1 MWPVQPGHLAS
12 VSSLDSHHILPC
24 IFIAL
29 GIHGPWACYP
39 LCPKH
44 SLHSPSSPC
53 LTPFYWLPL
62 LKNTFFQTPDEVT
75 FPYSKLNP
83 FTSICITGALCSCQ
97 MKPQGQQPCLLLLSL
112 STRCEHPG
120 ICQVSTPMRHSQPHG
135 QGPMNFPSHHR
146 KVLSPYLVGR
156 SNVNGI
162 ELLGRER
169 CFVSLLSSKLLK

>member
-1 MWPVQPGHLAS
+1 MRTILQIEQDKGCFGFTNCKCVEVITTAILLPTLTNDCPGLLSEKKVSSMWPVQPGHLAS

-29 GIHGPWACYP
+29 GIHGPWECYP

-120 ICQVSTPMRHSQPHG
+120 IC
-135 QGPMNFPSHHR
+135 
-146 KVLSPYLVGR
+146 
-156 SNVNGI
+156 
-162 ELLGRER
+162 
-169 CFVSLLSSKLLK
+169 